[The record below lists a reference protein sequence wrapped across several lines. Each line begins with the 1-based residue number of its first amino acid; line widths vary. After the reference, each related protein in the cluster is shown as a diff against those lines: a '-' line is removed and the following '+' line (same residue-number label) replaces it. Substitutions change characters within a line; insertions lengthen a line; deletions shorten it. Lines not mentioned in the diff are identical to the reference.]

1 MYETMIKDVKDQMK
15 PVVDMA
21 EINKQTAEKLVAL
34 QSAFVSDCFN
44 SALAQFNALTQVK
57 EPKQIV
63 ELQIQYFKDFETKV
77 ANVAEQEIAA
87 MTSAKDQ
94 ISSIVES
101 SISEFNEKATFMD
114 MTKYMPQS
122 VMNVAPVAA
131 TEAAEPEKKA
141 PARRKTAA

>member
-34 QSAFVSDCFN
+34 QSAFVSECFN

-63 ELQIQYFKDFETKV
+63 ELQMQYFKDFETKV
-77 ANVAEQEIAA
+77 SNVAEQEIAA

-94 ISSIVES
+94 ISTIVEN
-101 SISEFNEKATFMD
+101 SISELSEKATFMD

-122 VMNVAPVAA
+122 VMNPVPTAV
-131 TEAAEPEKKA
+131 TEAETEKKA